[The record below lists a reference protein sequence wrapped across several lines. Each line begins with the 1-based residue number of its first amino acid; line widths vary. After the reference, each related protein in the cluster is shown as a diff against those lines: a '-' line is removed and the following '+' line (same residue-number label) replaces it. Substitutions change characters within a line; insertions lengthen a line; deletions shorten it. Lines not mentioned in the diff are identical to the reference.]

1 MLNHI
6 NDKSLVP
13 INQKS
18 IFYKIKMFFSKL
30 LKRKEN
36 IEIESQIKNIETN
49 DNNKSKDVFMN
60 NIKNIENDETRLLN
74 LQKKFDNYEIDKNQ
88 LSEEQIS
95 KLIVLYKKQ
104 IDDLKKSNEKRK
116 EKLLLYRKNAK
127 VSRKNI

>member
-49 DNNKSKDVFMN
+49 DNNKSKDVFIN

-95 KLIVLYKKQ
+95 KLITKGGH
-104 IDDLKKSNEKRK
+104 NE
-116 EKLLLYRKNAK
+116 
-127 VSRKNI
+127 I